1 DEAVRQGLGDEL
13 GEGNA
18 GLDARDA
25 GGGIDGQD
33 LAQRRDVQLPAAE
46 ARIAGERDEVVDA
59 ALVEVHRLAAGR
71 FHLGGEGGDLAGVGG
86 GEGAAHGRRIC
97 AGGGADVTIGQK
109 LHPSPAVALR
119 AASLA
124 RRQAEDSAPLPS
136 TARADCAQARRV
148 SSRNR
153 RAAGCAALSILWMQR
168 ASSSRYASQAG
179 TPSAARA
186 PAAGA
191 ATAAGGGAGAG
202 RAGGTA
208 PRPHP
213 AGSADGPSRSRTPG
227 IY

>member
-1 DEAVRQGLGDEL
+1 
-13 GEGNA
+13 
-18 GLDARDA
+18 A

-59 ALVEVHRLAAGR
+59 ALVEVHRLAAER
-71 FHLGGEGGDLAGVGG
+71 FHLGGEGGDLVGVRGG
-86 GEGAAHGRRIC
+86 DGAAHGRRIY

-136 TARADCAQARRV
+136 TARADCAQARRRA
-148 SSRNR
+148 SRNR

-186 PAAGA
+186 PASGA
-191 ATAAGGGAGAG
+191 ATAAGERTGAG
-202 RAGGTA
+202 RWWRTSSWLQ
-208 PRPHP
+208 P
-213 AGSADGPSRSRTPG
+213 AASAKATSRSRMRVL
-227 IY
+227 YQ